1 MLSAKKVFLSV
12 SVGVALALILLPV
25 PAVAQTGRVN
35 LSIATADQVAKVPGV
50 TPQLA
55 KAIVDYKAANGLAKA
70 TDLMKV
76 PGMTPEIFSKI
87 TPALDKDGNV
97 LIGAPAKKDG
107 GDDEEEAVLR
117 KY

>member
-1 MLSAKKVFLSV
+1 MLVAKKLFV
-12 SVGVALALILLPV
+12 SVLLAVGLVFIMSLV
-25 PAVAQTGRVN
+25 PALAQTGRVN
-35 LSIATADQVAKVPGV
+35 LSIATADQVAKVPGM
-50 TPQLA
+50 TPELA

-97 LIGAPAKKDG
+97 LIGAPAKKDS